1 MIVSRLSRLTASRA
15 RLHVN
20 ARTRTLRQTL
30 RRSRSVATSGASRGD
45 ARPQSTRH
53 DARAQPVRRTSE
65 SVGDPVTG
73 ALGWQVTASRRLAAT
88 VAAISGG
95 KAHPH
100 QKGKW
105 QASIPQAAL
114 TVVVTGADSGALWC
128 RFGSGQDSGVLT
140 VAFAPWTAATVLKC
154 PVTALPARGTLSA
167 RDVRITTRMG
177 RTVRYLVPEF
187 IPSFPE
193 SIPF

>member
-1 MIVSRLSRLTASRA
+1 MRTEHAAHDSGLPEGGMPEHGPRDGRLTPWA
-15 RLHVN
+15 
-20 ARTRTLRQTL
+20 
-30 RRSRSVATSGASRGD
+30 
-45 ARPQSTRH
+45 
-53 DARAQPVRRTSE
+53 
-65 SVGDPVTG
+65 DPVTG
-73 ALGWQVTASRRLAAT
+73 ALGWKVLTASRRLAVT

-114 TVVVTGADSGALWC
+114 RVTVTGVDSGALWC
-128 RFGSGQDSGVLT
+128 HPGSRPDSGILT
-140 VAFAPWTAATVLKC
+140 VAFAPWTPATVLKC
-154 PVTALPARGTLSA
+154 PMTALPALGTLSV

-187 IPSFPE
+187 IPS
-193 SIPF
+193 